1 MGTKINIP
9 VYVDCYLTEEG
20 VGVYVSTES
29 DGFSEVIISFK
40 SLMKDYM
47 EMHYV
52 PSNPPTMHDEDRVKI
67 KEVCDNILSA
77 IDYLRKLEHDTGTWK
92 KEKNSMGHRD

>member
-9 VYVDCYLTEEG
+9 VYVDCYLTENG
-20 VGVYVSTES
+20 VGVYVSTEN

-40 SLMKDYM
+40 NLMKDYM

-52 PSNPPTMHDEDRVKI
+52 PSHPPTIHDEDREKI
-67 KEVCDNILSA
+67 KEVCDNLLSA
-77 IDYLRKLEHDTGTWK
+77 IDYLRKLEHDTPSWK
-92 KEKNSMGHRD
+92 DRLGHRD

>member
-20 VGVYVSTES
+20 IGVYASTES
-29 DGFSEVIISFK
+29 DGFSEVVISFK
-40 SLMKDYM
+40 ALMKVYM
-47 EMHYV
+47 EMHHV
-52 PSNPPTMHDEDRVKI
+52 SSNPPTMHDEDRVKI

-77 IDYLRKLEHDTGTWK
+77 IDYLRKLEHDTPSWK
-92 KEKNSMGHRD
+92 DRLGHRD